1 MRRDEAGTAMHLA
14 PRGPADGQTEVLLK
28 TSVTSQNIHS
38 STTNI
43 TRPAHRACGSGF
55 RRAAVGVQFHNRA
68 TLCAYGTHCVM
79 CVIAAHD
86 TLWLRC
92 LCAAL
97 HCVLQAWGGFARG
110 CGRSDVAR
118 CRAQSTAWRCVTPSH
133 FAMHMLVDFLKC
145 VPWLTWYCLC
155 WPHRGNGHRLRSRD
169 TMSKSFKLGKP
180 VTLHAWNAD
189 RTRMLV
195 AVGSTFPR
203 PSRLR
208 ANMRCGV
215 LWLSVCCGAQ

>member
-1 MRRDEAGTAMHLA
+1 MFQSLSTVHGLTPDSRLWRLVRRDEAGTAMHLA

-118 CRAQSTAWRCVTPSH
+118 RCAQSCAWRCVTPSH
-133 FAMHMLVDFLKC
+133 FAMH
-145 VPWLTWYCLC
+145 T
-155 WPHRGNGHRLRSRD
+155 
-169 TMSKSFKLGKP
+169 LGGFSEVCAVAHMVLP
-180 VTLHAWNAD
+180 VLAP
-189 RTRMLV
+189 
-195 AVGSTFPR
+195 PR
-203 PSRLR
+203 EWSQI
-208 ANMRCGV
+208 A
-215 LWLSVCCGAQ
+215 